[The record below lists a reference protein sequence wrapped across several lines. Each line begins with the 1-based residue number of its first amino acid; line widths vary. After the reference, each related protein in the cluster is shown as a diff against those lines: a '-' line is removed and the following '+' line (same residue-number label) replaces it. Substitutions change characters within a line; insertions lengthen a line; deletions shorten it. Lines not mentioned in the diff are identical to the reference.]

1 MSTEAGGRTN
11 HVGHEGIPDMTNTG
25 TSPQPAAVATTLV
38 VSQDPATIQQLK
50 EGLLQFAI
58 AAEVS
63 SEITSAFQ
71 LLNRRHF
78 EAVIVD
84 MRIGERARELL
95 AQVRIS
101 ASSQTAATFAI
112 TAGGA
117 ETDVAFSAG
126 SHFVLE
132 RPLSAESVHNNLK
145 VAYGMIM
152 RERRRYF
159 RCPVV
164 IPVMLRGHEGGE
176 LHCKT
181 LNISESG
188 MAVTA
193 PVALKP
199 DSRVVVAFSLPDE
212 TTKFASDANVCWSD
226 GSGRMGLQLLSLVSQ
241 HKEQLQ
247 AWLARRL
254 EEKLPEGVAS
264 QFQRTSES

>member
-1 MSTEAGGRTN
+1 
-11 HVGHEGIPDMTNTG
+11 MTTTG
-25 TSPQPAAVATTLV
+25 SSPQPAATTLV
-38 VSQDPATIQQLK
+38 VSKDAATIQQLK
-50 EGLLQFAI
+50 EGLQQFAI

-63 SEITSAFQ
+63 SEITAAFQ

-84 MRIGERARELL
+84 MQIGERAGELL
-95 AQVRIS
+95 AQVRSS

-112 TAGGA
+112 TAGGT
-117 ETDVAFSAG
+117 ETGLAFGAG

-132 RPLSAESVHNNLK
+132 RPLSTESVHNNLK

-164 IPVMLRGHEGGE
+164 IPVSLRGHQGGE

-199 DSRVVVAFSLPDE
+199 DSKVLVAFSLPDE

-226 GSGRMGLQLLSLVSQ
+226 GSGRMGLQLLTLASR

-254 EEKLPEGVAS
+254 EEYLPADVAS
-264 QFQRTSES
+264 QFQKGPES

>member
-1 MSTEAGGRTN
+1 MINA
-11 HVGHEGIPDMTNTG
+11 G
-25 TSPQPAAVATTLV
+25 TSTKPAAVASTLV
-38 VSQDPATIQQLK
+38 VSQDAATIQQLK
-50 EGLLQFAI
+50 ESLAQFAI
-58 AAEVS
+58 VAEVA
-63 SEITSAFQ
+63 SEITAAFQ

-84 MRIGERARELL
+84 MQIGERARELI
-95 AQVRIS
+95 AQVRSS
-101 ASSQTAATFAI
+101 ASSQTAATFAV

-117 ETDVAFSAG
+117 ETGVAFGAG

-132 RPLSAESVHNNLK
+132 RPLSPESVHSNLK

-164 IPVMLRGHEGGE
+164 IPVVLRAHEGGE
-176 LHCKT
+176 LHCKS

-188 MAVTA
+188 MAVTS

-199 DSRVVVAFSLPDE
+199 DSQVSVAFSLPDDP
-212 TTKFASDANVCWSD
+212 TKFASEANVCWSD
-226 GSGRMGLQLLSLVSQ
+226 GSGRMGLQLVSLVSL

-254 EEKLPEGVAS
+254 EENLPDNVAS
-264 QFQRTSES
+264 QFQRNPES